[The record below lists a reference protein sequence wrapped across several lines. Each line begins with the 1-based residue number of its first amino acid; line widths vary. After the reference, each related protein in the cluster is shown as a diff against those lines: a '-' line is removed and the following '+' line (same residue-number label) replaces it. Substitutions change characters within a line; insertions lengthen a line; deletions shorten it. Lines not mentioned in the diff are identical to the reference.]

1 MNRRGRDRLVRQ
13 GRLVPAARGW
23 FATAE
28 PDRSA
33 LSAIRAGVRLT
44 CVSAA
49 RFHGLWTPATPG
61 MHAYGR
67 RGAAL
72 PGFIAHSPYLDGWPE
87 TGRGEPEPVPAPCG
101 QVSEQRVRRHPVR
114 VGTDHRPALGP
125 EVEGIT
131 RTFPLRVRTGLGQL
145 TGLSE
150 SGSETRVA
158 RWLRGRGVQRPL
170 HDTFDRHDRQSDDSL
185 LHAARA
191 RTGAPAPVRYQTTV
205 PPTARHAAST
215 PHTATGAS
223 ASRAPTCVD
232 CTRIRPA

>member
-1 MNRRGRDRLVRQ
+1 MASLNLCLHLAARCLSSEYAATLFESALTT
-13 GRLVPAARGW
+13 GRL
-23 FATAE
+23 
-28 PDRSA
+28 SA
-33 LSAIRAGVRLT
+33 
-44 CVSAA
+44 
-49 RFHGLWTPATPG
+49 
-61 MHAYGR
+61 
-67 RGAAL
+67 
-72 PGFIAHSPYLDGWPE
+72 
-87 TGRGEPEPVPAPCG
+87 
-101 QVSEQRVRRHPVR
+101 
-114 VGTDHRPALGP
+114 P